1 MLVKKIFF
9 WLTWMVQELTLT
21 PPTTV
26 FQCSHLWSTSSDQS
40 IKAGLILQVFGSI
53 AQYSAGS
60 LTLQAQEAIPLA
72 KDITF
77 SFTLTNSLGMLIQNI
92 WPAAYI
98 LIPWTTGCL
107 NCMDQNVAAYM
118 TAEDPNTIYFTNTII
133 GTVSRGWR
141 VTVQKSEYHL
151 IRSVW
156 FLNVSTL
163 SL

>member
-1 MLVKKIFF
+1 
-9 WLTWMVQELTLT
+9 MVQELTLT